1 MRVAVGLPA
10 TIPGASGRLV
20 IEWAARAEQGPFS
33 SLGVLDRIRYDNL
46 EPFTALAAASA
57 VTSRIRLVTMIVIG
71 PLRSAAV
78 LAKQTATLHSLAPGR
93 MTLGLAVGARAD
105 DYAATGADYRTRGR
119 VLAEQL
125 ESLRRLWERPEI
137 NARDDRPGLLVGG
150 ASGVAFARMARW
162 ADGYVHGGGP
172 PRAFAGAA
180 RKALAAWTDAGRP
193 GRPQLWG
200 QGYFAL
206 EGAASAGADYLR
218 DYYSFTGPFAER
230 VVEGNLTNPQAIAQF
245 VRGYE
250 EEGCDELVLFPTVA
264 SIEQLESL
272 AGVLA
277 EIGWGLE
284 GGREAGHQSD
294 LPGET

>member
-10 TIPGASGRLV
+10 TIPGASGRLLV
-20 IEWAARAEQGPFS
+20 EWAARAEEGPFS
-33 SLGVLDRIRYDNL
+33 SLGVLDRIRYDNF
-46 EPFTALAAASA
+46 EPFTALAAAAA
-57 VTSRIRLVTMIVIG
+57 VTSRIHMVTMIVIG
-71 PLRSAAV
+71 PLRTAAV
-78 LAKQTATLHSLAPGR
+78 LAAQAATLHSLAPDR
-93 MTLGLAVGARAD
+93 LTLGLAVGARAD
-105 DYAATGADYRTRGR
+105 DYRATGADYRTRGR

-125 ESLRRLWERPEI
+125 ETVRRLWERPET
-137 NARDDRPGLLVGG
+137 NPGERRPGLIVGG
-150 ASGVAFARMARW
+150 AGGPAFARMARW

-180 RKALAAWTDAGRP
+180 RKAVAGWSDAGRP
-193 GRPQLWG
+193 GRPQLWA

-206 EGAASAGADYLR
+206 EGAASAGAEYLR

-264 SIEQLESL
+264 DLRQLDAL
-272 AGVLA
+272 AAVLE
-277 EIGWGLE
+277 EIGRGPDA
-284 GGREAGHQSD
+284 GPRAGHQS
-294 LPGET
+294 PAAAS